1 MARKGFQEQLQELRE
16 NVLYMSEVVLER
28 VRMGLRALESKDE
41 QLAHEVIEG
50 DHEINELYL
59 ELEQDCIDL
68 FALQQPVAG
77 DLRFI
82 AASFKIITDL
92 ERVADLATNLGDY
105 TLQAKRDLYP
115 DVDIQGIGDE
125 VIDMI
130 DDAMEAYAN
139 EDVEACYRI
148 DDRDDE
154 VDALCERASST
165 VVRDLIETEIESDS
179 SDQEIEALM
188 QEVSRLLLTIRDLE
202 RMGDH
207 AVNIAA
213 RTLYMVENSDELIY

>member
-16 NVLYMSEVVLER
+16 DVLYMSEVVLER
-28 VRMGLRALESKDE
+28 IRMGLRALETKDE
-41 QLAHEVIEG
+41 SLAQEVIEG

-105 TLQAKRDLYP
+105 TLQAERDLYP
-115 DVDIQGIGDE
+115 DVDVQGIGDAVVE
-125 VIDMI
+125 MV
-130 DDAMEAYAN
+130 DDAMEAYAD
-139 EDVEACYRI
+139 EDSAACFAI

-154 VDALCERASST
+154 VDAMCERASST
-165 VVRDLIETEIESDS
+165 VVRELIETEIDADS
-179 SDQEIEALM
+179 SDQEIESLM
-188 QEVSRLLLTIRDLE
+188 TEVSRLLLTIRDLE
-202 RMGDH
+202 RVGDH

-213 RTLYMVENSDELIY
+213 RTLYMTENSDELIY

>member
-1 MARKGFQEQLQELRE
+1 MAREGFQEQLTDLRE
-16 NVLYMSEVVLER
+16 NVLYMSEVVIDR

-41 QLAHEVIEG
+41 ELAREVIEG

-59 ELEQDCIDL
+59 DLEQDCIDL

-105 TLQAKRDLYP
+105 TLAAERDLYP
-115 DVDIQGIGDE
+115 DVDVQGIGDAVLE
-125 VIDMI
+125 MV
-130 DDAMEAYAN
+130 DDAMEAYAE
-139 EDVEACYRI
+139 EDVEACFAI
-148 DDRDDE
+148 DARDDE
-154 VDALCERASST
+154 VDAMCEDASGA
-165 VVRDLIETEIESDS
+165 VVRDLIETEIDGGASGS
-179 SDQEIEALM
+179 EIEALM
-188 QEVSRLLLTIRDLE
+188 SEVSRLLLTIRDLE
-202 RMGDH
+202 RVGDH